1 MLKLEKKNFWII
13 GLCAAIL
20 SFVFLAV
27 GMNVYSEIGIST
39 QNYIAYVVFSLIAGI
54 VAASLI
60 YFRLKIAFLSFAAG
74 LILGLFL
81 MFNAFL
87 YNTTGWGDLIGVM
100 NLMMWT
106 ILGLVVGL
114 LIQLGTYLYKKFKKN
129 N

>member
-54 VAASLI
+54 VAAPLI